1 MLKELEGWHARTPAA
16 KGHLARVY
24 REIARDHELMLW
36 ARDEAEL
43 FPEIHKHVEF
53 STETVQD
60 VEAAMKTLIEEPLP

>member
-1 MLKELEGWHARTPAA
+1 L
-16 KGHLARVY
+16 
-24 REIARDHELMLW
+24 
-36 ARDEAEL
+36 RDEAEL